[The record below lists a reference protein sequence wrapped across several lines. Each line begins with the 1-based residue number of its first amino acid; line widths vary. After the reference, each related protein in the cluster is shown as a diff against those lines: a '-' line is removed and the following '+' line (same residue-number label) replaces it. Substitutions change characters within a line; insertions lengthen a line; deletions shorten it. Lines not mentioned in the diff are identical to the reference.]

1 MVNLNVKV
9 ESDWGE
15 GFKKL
20 LEMIRLGL
28 GKLTEA
34 HFIKAKA
41 VADAHKIVSIAD
53 AMRQVNPNSELL
65 LNYADDSIKIAT
77 EQTVTVCQPES
88 SRLLDR
94 SLDRNK
100 HVELK
105 HQENTERILA
115 GAAYDLKETTEVPN
129 TPPDED
135 WVSRFFSYAQEINN
149 PEMQVLW
156 SKILS
161 GKIKRPETFSLRTL
175 DCLRNLSTKE
185 AEAFV
190 RAAKLAI
197 ISNRDIPF
205 IFNDEEIGS
214 PIVEIK
220 RLRPAERFLLGE
232 LGLLY
237 QESLVLNLFG
247 DPKCK
252 EELLFMEN
260 YIFVIKRGE
269 KTPRLHMPIFKFT
282 GVGMDLLN
290 LITDRQIDDEYIN
303 QIGKFFTSHNCS
315 LTIGVILKRNA
326 DRSFEYN
333 PVRSIGN
340 DSSS

>member
-1 MVNLNVKV
+1 MVDLNVKV
-9 ESDWGE
+9 ESDWGQ

-34 HFIKAKA
+34 HLIRAKA
-41 VADAHKIVSIAD
+41 EADADRITSISE
-53 AMRQVNPNSELL
+53 AMRLVNPRADLQLE
-65 LNYADDSIKIAT
+65 YADGPIKISAK
-77 EQTVTVCQPES
+77 QDLAVPLPES
-88 SRLLDR
+88 TNLIER
-94 SLDRNK
+94 SAERNK
-100 HVELK
+100 HIEIK
-105 HQENTERILA
+105 HQVNTERILA
-115 GAAYDLKETTEVPN
+115 GAAYDLKDTTEVPN

-175 DCLRNLSTKE
+175 DCLRNLSTNE

-205 IFNDEEIGS
+205 IFNDEGLNN

-237 QESLVLNLFG
+237 PEALVLNMFG
-247 DPKCK
+247 DKKCK
-252 EELLFMEN
+252 EELFFSEN
-260 YIFVIKRGE
+260 YIFVIKRGD
-269 KTPRLHMPIFKFT
+269 KTQRLHMPIFKFT
-282 GVGMDLLN
+282 EVGRDLLN
-290 LITDRQIDDEYIN
+290 LITNRPIDDEYIN
-303 QIGKFFTSHNCS
+303 QIGQFFISNDCS
-315 LTIGVILKRNA
+315 LTIGTILKQNPNH
-326 DRSFEYN
+326 SFEYIII
-333 PVRSIGN
+333 RKI
-340 DSSS
+340 DK